1 MDADDDRGS
10 AGRRMTHGHPTHRN
24 STDRS
29 PGERGLIER
38 VAIVTGAGAL
48 DDGIGNGRAAAILL
62 ARAGARVLVVD
73 RDEEAAEG
81 TVAMIEAENGL
92 AIAAAGDVTV
102 EGDCR
107 DLVAQALDTWG
118 RLDILDNN
126 VGIGSRGSVVDEDP
140 DRWDRVMEV
149 NVRSMFLMSRHAVPA
164 MATGGG
170 GAIVNISSVAAL
182 RPSMLTAYSTS
193 KGAVIALTQAMAV
206 DHAPQGVRVN
216 CVAPGP
222 VYTPMVY
229 GRGMPDELRQA
240 RREATLLGTEGTGWD
255 IGHAVVFLSGDRA
268 RWITG
273 QTLVVD
279 GGVTLKSPGRR

>member
-1 MDADDDRGS
+1 VAGEDDRGLD
-10 AGRRMTHGHPTHRN
+10 GK
-24 STDRS
+24 
-29 PGERGLIER
+29 

-73 RDEEAAEG
+73 RVEAAAAR

-92 AIAAAGDVTV
+92 AMAATGDVTV
-102 EGDCR
+102 EADCR
-107 DLVAQALDTWG
+107 DLVAHAVDTWG
-118 RLDILDNN
+118 RLDVLDNN

-164 MATGGG
+164 MAASGG
-170 GAIVNISSVAAL
+170 GAIVNISSIAAL
-182 RPSMLTAYSTS
+182 RPGKLTAYTTS
-193 KGAVIALTQAMAV
+193 KGAVISLTKAMAV
-206 DHAPQGVRVN
+206 DHARDGVRVN

-229 GRGMPDELRQA
+229 GHGMPDELRQA
-240 RREATLLGTEGTGWD
+240 RRNASLLKVEGTGWD
-255 IGHAVVFLSGDRA
+255 IGNAVVFLSSDQA
-268 RWITG
+268 RYITG

-279 GGVTLKSPGRR
+279 GGVTLSSPPRR